1 MPRSTA
7 VSSDEFVE
15 IMITKDGIEKII
27 KRMWNI
33 KGNRKLCWGWKT
45 EKNEEKKKSEEEEL
59 VSDAVLVSRRE
70 KQQFYEV
77 LR

>member
-45 EKNEEKKKSEEEEL
+45 EKNEEKKK
-59 VSDAVLVSRRE
+59 
-70 KQQFYEV
+70 
-77 LR
+77 